1 MSQTRLL
8 SLLATLIAV
17 PVSAQGGTAC
27 LQGRVYGAA
36 GSPLLGARV
45 LLLNTGA
52 AVATDIE
59 GRFAFPELRPDTVS
73 VRVTYIGY
81 KSGMVTGLQ
90 LSVGR
95 TVLQDFTLEE
105 SKVTISETGGAPP
118 PGMVGNA
125 ARPQPAK
132 PTVSERTCPHAPPS
146 SKVRMVDGVPVDS
159 NGRALQ
165 LVPVYEQPPRLGSN
179 PSNRNVY
186 VDGVPVQRTRQPV
199 SGTACLQGRV
209 FSSPGV
215 PLAGARVVLLNPQIA
230 TVTDGYGQ
238 YSFWSL
244 APDTVSVRVA
254 SIGYKAAV
262 VSGLRLSADRI
273 VSQDFTLESTPVT
286 VTESTPPP
294 GMVGRQASAPSAARP
309 VEASLCEATPSKPE
323 VMRLPDGSYVDKL
336 PVDNVSRVST
346 GVAPGTIIPSPGRLE
361 GTVMAEGRQPLWGAR
376 VFIVGSRA
384 SVTTDSSGRYRFEAV
399 PAGVITVQAMAI
411 ASKSATVAGLRI
423 RPGEHVT
430 QDFVL
435 ASQPEGENSMNRTSG
450 TRPEVTYVDGIPNG
464 GQAPYPNPGRLEGIV
479 RDAANRA
486 VVDAVVAVVGTMESA
501 RTDSTGRYVLPL
513 VPSGVLALRVTR
525 AGYAPTMVEGLRL
538 RQGETILQDFHLAPA
553 APARP

>member
-81 KSGMVTGLQ
+81 KSGMVTGLP

-125 ARPQPAK
+125 ARLQPVK
-132 PTVSERTCPHAPPS
+132 PLPSATKCPIAVSE
-146 SKVRMVDGVPVDS
+146 
-159 NGRALQ
+159 
-165 LVPVYEQPPRLGSN
+165 
-179 PSNRNVY
+179 
-186 VDGVPVQRTRQPV
+186 
-199 SGTACLQGRV
+199 
-209 FSSPGV
+209 
-215 PLAGARVVLLNPQIA
+215 
-230 TVTDGYGQ
+230 YG
-238 YSFWSL
+238 
-244 APDTVSVRVA
+244 
-254 SIGYKAAV
+254 
-262 VSGLRLSADRI
+262 
-273 VSQDFTLESTPVT
+273 
-286 VTESTPPP
+286 
-294 GMVGRQASAPSAARP
+294 
-309 VEASLCEATPSKPE
+309 
-323 VMRLPDGSYVDKL
+323 DGSYVDKL

-411 ASKSATVAGLRI
+411 ASKSGAVAGIRI
-423 RPGEHVT
+423 RPGELVT
-430 QDFVL
+430 QDIIL
-435 ASQPEGENSMNRTSG
+435 ASAPVVENSMNRTSG

>member
-1 MSQTRLL
+1 M
-8 SLLATLIAV
+8 
-17 PVSAQGGTAC
+17 
-27 LQGRVYGAA
+27 
-36 GSPLLGARV
+36 
-45 LLLNTGA
+45 
-52 AVATDIE
+52 
-59 GRFAFPELRPDTVS
+59 
-73 VRVTYIGY
+73 
-81 KSGMVTGLQ
+81 
-90 LSVGR
+90 
-95 TVLQDFTLEE
+95 
-105 SKVTISETGGAPP
+105 
-118 PGMVGNA
+118 
-125 ARPQPAK
+125 
-132 PTVSERTCPHAPPS
+132 
-146 SKVRMVDGVPVDS
+146 
-159 NGRALQ
+159 
-165 LVPVYEQPPRLGSN
+165 
-179 PSNRNVY
+179 
-186 VDGVPVQRTRQPV
+186 

-336 PVDNVSRVST
+336 PVDNVSRHH
-346 GVAPGTIIPSPGRLE
+346 GDRLE
-361 GTVMAEGRQPLWGAR
+361 GREPLWGAR

-411 ASKSATVAGLRI
+411 ASKSGDGRGAENSAGRTRHAGLRPRI
-423 RPGEHVT
+423 P
-430 QDFVL
+430 
-435 ASQPEGENSMNRTSG
+435 AEGENSMNRTSG